1 MWRII
6 CEWLFPVSCLGCGA
20 SGIALC
26 TACGPSDADAVH
38 FHISGVPGVAIGPYD
53 GDLRAAIVAMKRG
66 ERAYLD
72 AFAAIL
78 ACHITPGT
86 ILVPLP
92 TTRRRRN
99 VRGFDQAIE
108 LARRV
113 AMLTGAMT
121 HDVLRKRGAAQ
132 RGLGRLARLN
142 AWGRF
147 ALRADA
153 MLPVEAVVVDD
164 VFTTGGTL
172 RDGIATL
179 RAAGVQVT
187 GVVVL
192 AWTAPGRNH
201 RASGVVV
208 PEATSVIGV

>member
-6 CEWLFPVSCLGCGA
+6 CEWLFPVSCLGCGE

-26 TACGPSDADAVH
+26 AACGPSEADAVH
-38 FHISGVPGVAIGPYD
+38 FHVSGVPGIAIGPYD

-72 AFAAIL
+72 AFAVTL
-78 ACHITPGT
+78 ARHVAHGAV
-86 ILVPLP
+86 LVPLP

-113 AMLTGAMT
+113 AQLTGGVAQ
-121 HDVLRKRGAAQ
+121 DVLRKRGTAQ

-147 ALRADA
+147 GLRSGAALPAQA
-153 MLPVEAVVVDD
+153 IVLDD

-179 RAAGVQVT
+179 RAAGVRVT